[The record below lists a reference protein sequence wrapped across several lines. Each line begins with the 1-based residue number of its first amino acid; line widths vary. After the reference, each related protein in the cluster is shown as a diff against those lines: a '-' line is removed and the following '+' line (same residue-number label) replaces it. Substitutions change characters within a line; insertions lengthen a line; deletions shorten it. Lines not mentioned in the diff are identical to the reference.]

1 MALQHVRNGMSGHV
15 DAAPSTGA
23 GGSGPIPHMEATPL
37 IRLEG
42 VSKRYG
48 DLVAVDGV
56 DLSVHPGQVLAVI
69 GPSGSGKSTLLRCI
83 NYLERPESGRITVG
97 DICLDAGTPPSRAEL
112 SVLRRRV
119 GMVFQSF
126 NLFPHLTVLQNVSL
140 AQRRVLGRD
149 REEAERRS
157 ADLLAAVGLADK
169 AHQYPSRC
177 SGGQQQ
183 RIAIARALALEPSV
197 MLFDE
202 PTSSLDPELGLEVLT
217 VMRDLAKAGM
227 TMIIVTHEMHFAED
241 VSNEVLVMAD
251 GRIVEHGPSRELM
264 RNPKQE
270 RTRRFLSAVLNR

>member
-1 MALQHVRNGMSGHV
+1 VALQHLRNGISDNA
-15 DAAPSTGA
+15 DAAPSAGTGR
-23 GGSGPIPHMEATPL
+23 SGPIPRIDATPL

-42 VSKRYG
+42 VSKSYG
-48 DLVAVDGV
+48 ELVAVDGV

-97 DICLDAGTPPSRAEL
+97 DICLDAGIPPSRAEL

-126 NLFPHLTVLQNVSL
+126 NLFPHLTVLQNVAL
-140 AQRRVLGRD
+140 AQRRVLGRN

-169 AHQYPSRC
+169 AQQYPSRC

-241 VSNEVLVMAD
+241 VSNEVVVMAD

-264 RNPKQE
+264 RNPTQE